1 MNDTPRRSRIPS
13 LGEIGWAHA
22 KYNWLQPLVARPFLP
37 TTLVMYVTYRC
48 NSRCVMCGIWQHRD
62 QVDKTGEFSLE
73 ELDQILSDRLFRNIR
88 HLNINGG
95 EPTLRGDLPDLVR
108 TAIGRLP
115 RLQWITMSSN
125 ALLTDRLVPLVK
137 RIGQICTAEKLRF
150 SLGVSFHGLAGVSD
164 RVFGIEGAFARQMES
179 LAALQGMAFKDGHNL
194 SLHCVVTAANVSN
207 LQALLHW
214 SQERRLPISFALG
227 EVRDRFLNRQKA
239 GQVRLDADQ
248 TALFVQF
255 LRQLSREKALF
266 NPSAYRYHHLADML
280 ELGRPRTMACH
291 YALGGVILG
300 SQGELYYCPHSR
312 CLGECRTQAA
322 YDIYYSPQNLDYRKE
337 GLEQS
342 ECLRCPPYTFN
353 RLEFA
358 KDLLKYLKFVVTG

>member
-1 MNDTPRRSRIPS
+1 
-13 LGEIGWAHA
+13 
-22 KYNWLQPLVARPFLP
+22 
-37 TTLVMYVTYRC
+37 
-48 NSRCVMCGIWQHRD
+48 
-62 QVDKTGEFSLE
+62 VDKTGEFSLE

-179 LAALQGMAFKDGHNL
+179 LAALQATAFEEEHNL
-194 SLHCVVTAANVSN
+194 SLHCVVTAANVSD
-207 LQALLHW
+207 LQALLRW
-214 SQERRLPISFALG
+214 SRERRLPISFALG
-227 EVRDRFLNRQKA
+227 EVRNRFLNLEKASQIELDA
-239 GQVRLDADQ
+239 GQVN
-248 TALFVQF
+248 LFIQF
-255 LRQLSREKALF
+255 LRQLSHEKALF

-280 ELGRPRTMACH
+280 EFGRERTMACH

-312 CLGECRTQAA
+312 SLGQCRTQAA
-322 YDIYYSPQNLDYRKE
+322 YDVYYDQDNLRYRKE
-337 GLEQS
+337 GLERG
-342 ECLRCPPYTFN
+342 ECLHCPPYTFN

-358 KDLLKYLKFVVTG
+358 RDLARYLKFVVAG